1 MSRPMYA
8 RRFLVLPAQN
18 SPGPKTGRLL
28 PNVYPVGSFSPFLR
42 LASRF
47 YPVFGSKCSQ
57 VVPKFLPVSEPGMNK
72 VGAREKYT
80 KT

>member
-1 MSRPMYA
+1 MYA
-8 RRFLVLPAQN
+8 PRFLALPAQN
-18 SPGPKTGRLL
+18 STGPKTGRLL

-57 VVPKFLPVSEPGMNK
+57 VVPKFRFLVKPQLIGGDGHEN
-72 VGAREKYT
+72 RIFT
-80 KT
+80 